1 MRFDFKKRGSEDK
14 KKRIVPAKL
23 GLLAFL
29 AFCLCVLAWDIA
41 QGGTDGALTAE
52 RPAVDVSDLDL
63 PEPAVAVSATAGQE
77 GNEKEDEQA
86 GGESEAAEEEK
97 AGEAPLTTE
106 DAAAAVFAA
115 YRMDRE
121 QSRSEELALLQ
132 DVIEDK
138 ASSEDIRREAE
149 QRRLDIAA
157 AIEQEANADGFERN
171 VPLVVVHGHNDVI
184 PAAQRLG
191 EQTVRRHR
199 AVHTQSLVLR
209 GTDQATVVCA
219 IELDAVKAAQIAEI
233 VSTACEVDFKNV
245 VIVNR

>member
-77 GNEKEDEQA
+77 GNEKEDEHA
-86 GGESEAAEEEK
+86 GGESEATEEEK
-97 AGEAPLTTE
+97 AWEAPLTTE

-157 AIEQEANADGFERN
+157 AIEQEANAESLLDAKGF
-171 VPLVVVHGHNDVI
+171 
-184 PAAQRLG
+184 G
-191 EQTVRRHR
+191 ETV
-199 AVHTQSLVLR
+199 VLR

>member
-23 GLLAFL
+23 GMLAFL

-77 GNEKEDEQA
+77 GNEKEDEQT

-157 AIEQEANADGFERN
+157 AIEQEANAESLLDAKGF
-171 VPLVVVHGHNDVI
+171 
-184 PAAQRLG
+184 G
-191 EQTVRRHR
+191 ETV
-199 AVHTQSLVLR
+199 VLR

>member
-52 RPAVDVSDLDL
+52 RPAVDVSDLGL

-86 GGESEAAEEEK
+86 GGESEATEEEK

-157 AIEQEANADGFERN
+157 AIEQEANAESLLDAKGF
-171 VPLVVVHGHNDVI
+171 
-184 PAAQRLG
+184 G
-191 EQTVRRHR
+191 ETV
-199 AVHTQSLVLR
+199 VLR

>member
-1 MRFDFKKRGSEDK
+1 MWFDFKKRGSEDK

-157 AIEQEANADGFERN
+157 AIEQEANAESLLDAKGF
-171 VPLVVVHGHNDVI
+171 
-184 PAAQRLG
+184 G
-191 EQTVRRHR
+191 ETV
-199 AVHTQSLVLR
+199 VLR

>member
-29 AFCLCVLAWDIA
+29 VFCLCVLAWDIA

-157 AIEQEANADGFERN
+157 AIEQEANAESLLDAKGF
-171 VPLVVVHGHNDVI
+171 
-184 PAAQRLG
+184 G
-191 EQTVRRHR
+191 ETV
-199 AVHTQSLVLR
+199 VLR

>member
-14 KKRIVPAKL
+14 KKRIVPAKW

-157 AIEQEANADGFERN
+157 AIEQEANAESLLDAKGF
-171 VPLVVVHGHNDVI
+171 
-184 PAAQRLG
+184 G
-191 EQTVRRHR
+191 ETV
-199 AVHTQSLVLR
+199 VLR

>member
-77 GNEKEDEQA
+77 GNEKEDEQT
-86 GGESEAAEEEK
+86 GGESEATEEEK

-157 AIEQEANADGFERN
+157 AIEQEANAESLLDAKGF
-171 VPLVVVHGHNDVI
+171 
-184 PAAQRLG
+184 G
-191 EQTVRRHR
+191 ETV
-199 AVHTQSLVLR
+199 VLR

>member
-23 GLLAFL
+23 GMLAFL

-157 AIEQEANADGFERN
+157 AIEQEANAESLLDAKGF
-171 VPLVVVHGHNDVI
+171 
-184 PAAQRLG
+184 G
-191 EQTVRRHR
+191 ETV
-199 AVHTQSLVLR
+199 VLR

>member
-86 GGESEAAEEEK
+86 GGESEATEEEK

-157 AIEQEANADGFERN
+157 AIEQEANAESLLDAKGF
-171 VPLVVVHGHNDVI
+171 
-184 PAAQRLG
+184 G
-191 EQTVRRHR
+191 ETV
-199 AVHTQSLVLR
+199 VLR

>member
-157 AIEQEANADGFERN
+157 AIEQEANAESLLDAKGF
-171 VPLVVVHGHNDVI
+171 
-184 PAAQRLG
+184 G
-191 EQTVRRHR
+191 ETV
-199 AVHTQSLVLR
+199 VLR

>member
-1 MRFDFKKRGSEDK
+1 M
-14 KKRIVPAKL
+14 
-23 GLLAFL
+23 AFL
-29 AFCLCVLAWDIA
+29 AVCLGVLAWDIA

-86 GGESEAAEEEK
+86 GGESEATEEEK

-157 AIEQEANADGFERN
+157 AIEQEANAESLLDAKGF
-171 VPLVVVHGHNDVI
+171 
-184 PAAQRLG
+184 G
-191 EQTVRRHR
+191 ETV
-199 AVHTQSLVLR
+199 VLR

>member
-121 QSRSEELALLQ
+121 QSRSEELALLR

-157 AIEQEANADGFERN
+157 AIEQEANAESLLDAKGF
-171 VPLVVVHGHNDVI
+171 
-184 PAAQRLG
+184 G
-191 EQTVRRHR
+191 ETV
-199 AVHTQSLVLR
+199 VLR